1 MQNNKITNESI
12 TNVKKYFLYI
22 FWFIFSERIFA
33 TIRTKKGFNN
43 SIGWN
48 LGKKNKS
55 NHLLERFTSDP
66 IKGTNNPSIPQRFL
80 YPQVEVSTNANFP
93 GVVDLFVKTPVNQ

>member
-1 MQNNKITNESI
+1 MINHVLNIKIDWPKSGWIINNKITNESI

-55 NHLLERFTSDP
+55 NHLLEPFTSDP
-66 IKGTNNPSIPQRFL
+66 IKGTNKSKIKVTKKNMEI
-80 YPQVEVSTNANFP
+80 
-93 GVVDLFVKTPVNQ
+93 FVI